1 MKCPRCGSVMQARAI
16 AESDATRV
24 TNHLCLSCLFRQIER
39 DKNNIVSV
47 GQKSPV
53 PVTAG
58 LPHKRRRPIIRDAKL
73 LPIST
78 VAVSGRTIT
87 QEEIDAAVNDE
98 PDAGA

>member
-24 TNHLCLSCLFRQIER
+24 TNHLCLSCLFRHIER

-47 GQKSPV
+47 EQKSPV

-58 LPHKRRRPIIRDAKL
+58 LPHKRRRPIVKMLA
-73 LPIST
+73 PISS
-78 VAVSGRTIT
+78 VACDEQPETP
-87 QEEIDAAVNDE
+87 EDAE
-98 PDAGA
+98 

>member
-1 MKCPRCGSVMQARAI
+1 MQARAI

-24 TNHLCLSCLFRQIER
+24 TNHLCLSCLFRHIER

-47 GQKSPV
+47 EQKSPV

-73 LPIST
+73 LPIPWAACDEQPET
-78 VAVSGRTIT
+78 P
-87 QEEIDAAVNDE
+87 EDAA
-98 PDAGA
+98 